1 MSPSYWGPN
10 TWIFMHTLACKIKED
25 SFPIIGK
32 QLVLY
37 LIQISYNLPCPECS
51 QHAKQFWSNVNVNNV
66 TKKQDIINILYVF
79 HNSVNRR
86 KKMPMFKYDNLNIY
100 EEKSLAITYNMFS
113 KTFNT
118 HGNMKLLNES
128 FHRNRLLLSLRKW
141 LTTNLY
147 HFNQ

>member
-100 EEKSLAITYNMFS
+100 EEKSLPITYNMFS

>member
-51 QHAKQFWSNVNVNNV
+51 QHAKQFWSNEIGRAHV
-66 TKKQDIINILYVF
+66 
-79 HNSVNRR
+79 
-86 KKMPMFKYDNLNIY
+86 
-100 EEKSLAITYNMFS
+100 
-113 KTFNT
+113 
-118 HGNMKLLNES
+118 
-128 FHRNRLLLSLRKW
+128 
-141 LTTNLY
+141 
-147 HFNQ
+147 